1 MKKLFL
7 LDAMALI
14 YRAHFALGKN
24 PRITSKGL
32 NTSAVFGFTNTLLEI
47 ITKEKP
53 THLGVAFDTAAP
65 TFRHSSFE
73 AYKAQRQEQPE
84 DITVAIPLVKRL
96 CLAMGIPVLELDG
109 YEADDIIGTFA
120 KIAARRDFKV
130 YMMTPDKDYGQL
142 VEENI
147 FLYKPAFMGN
157 GVEVLGPKEVC
168 EKWGIKRVGQV
179 VDILGL
185 MGDAVDNI
193 PGIPGIGEKT
203 AAKLIAEFDTIENL
217 LANTD
222 KLKGKQKE
230 NLVQFA
236 EQGRMSKELAKINTE
251 VPLTFDEE
259 RLKLHLTK
267 GEELKQL
274 LDELEF
280 RTIKKRIF
288 GEETAEEKPVAPTA
302 QALAQGALFAQ
313 SSSVTLKKHLPDS
326 EVVTTQEK
334 QTIRTVAVD
343 YHTVDT
349 PALRRQLIRFLS
361 LQKAFCFDTETTSES
376 AYEAEIVGLSFCYR
390 KGEAFYVPLPKEQE
404 VATAVLQEFQPIF
417 SDEKIGKIGQNLKY
431 DIIVLANYG
440 IEVKGELFDTML
452 AHYLIEPEGRHG
464 MDIMAE
470 NYLNY
475 KTISYSELTMPG
487 KKQLSIREVS
497 LADLTEYAAE
507 DADITFQL
515 QEKFAPMLAKDG
527 LEVLFREVEMPLVQV
542 LADMER
548 AGVRIDTEAL
558 AAYSK
563 ELETEIR
570 AAEQKVYADAGE
582 EFNISSPKQ
591 LGQILFEKLK
601 LIEKP
606 KKTATGQYATGEEV
620 LLQLASEHAIAQH
633 ILDFRQLQKLK
644 STYVDA
650 LPQLLSPKDGR
661 IHTTYNQAVA
671 ATGRLSSNNPNL
683 QNIPIRTEKGREI
696 RRAFV
701 PRSPEYVLMSADY
714 SQIELRIMASFSK
727 DESMIEAFRQ
737 KRDIHAATAAK
748 IFKVPIEKV
757 DSEMRRR
764 AKTANFGIIY
774 GISAFGL
781 AQRLNIPRKEATDLI
796 NAYFAEF
803 PAIKRYMDE
812 VVRLAR
818 ERQYVE
824 TILKRRRYLRDIN
837 SRNFTQR
844 GFAERNA
851 INAPVQGSAAD
862 LIKIAMIK
870 IHQWLKNSGLRSKMI
885 LQVHDELVF
894 DVYRPEQEIMRAKV
908 KELMES
914 AYTLEVPLEVEV
926 GIGENWLEAH

>member
-14 YRAHFALGKN
+14 YRAHFALSKN

-32 NTSAVFGFTNTLLEI
+32 NTSAVFGFTNTLLEVI
-47 ITKEKP
+47 QKERP

-65 TFRHSSFE
+65 TFRHEVFQT
-73 AYKAQRQEQPE
+73 YKAQRQEQPE
-84 DITVAIPLVKRL
+84 DITVAIPLVKQL
-96 CLAMGIPVLELDG
+96 CRAMGIPVLELDG

-120 KIAARRDFKV
+120 KKAAQNGFQV

-157 GVEVLGPKEVC
+157 AVEILGPKEVC
-168 EKWGIKRVGQV
+168 EKWGIKRVEQV
-179 VDILGL
+179 TDILGL
-185 MGDAVDNI
+185 MGDSVDNI

-217 LANTD
+217 LANAD
-222 KLKGKQKE
+222 KLKGKQRE
-230 NLVQFA
+230 NILQYA
-236 EQGRMSKELAKINTE
+236 EQGRMSKQLATINTQ
-251 VPLTFDEE
+251 VPLPFSEE
-259 RLKLHLTK
+259 QLQLHIEKSEQLR
-267 GEELKQL
+267 QL

-288 GEETAEEKPVAPTA
+288 GDQAAHENNTHPQIAAATAPISLFEQASSKELTTTLPT
-302 QALAQGALFAQ
+302 
-313 SSSVTLKKHLPDS
+313 S
-326 EVVTTQEK
+326 QEK
-334 QTIRTVAVD
+334 QSIRTTAAD
-343 YHTVDT
+343 YHIVDT
-349 PALRRQLIRFLS
+349 PALRQQLIRFLA
-361 LQKAFCFDTETTSES
+361 LQPMFCFDTETTSEN

-390 KGEAFYVPLPKEQE
+390 KGEAFYVPLPESRE
-404 VATAVLQEFQPIF
+404 VATAILQEFETILA
-417 SDEKIGKIGQNLKY
+417 DEKIGKIGQNLKY

-440 IEVKGELFDTML
+440 IQVKGELFDTML

-475 KTISYSELTMPG
+475 QPISYDELTMRG
-487 KKQLSIREVS
+487 KLTIRQVP
-497 LADLTEYAAE
+497 LADLAEYAAE

-515 QEKFAPMLAKDG
+515 KEKFAPLLKKDN
-527 LEVLFREVEMPLVQV
+527 LEMLFREVEMPLVQV
-542 LADMER
+542 LADMEQ
-548 AGVRIDTEAL
+548 AGVRIDTQAL
-558 AAYSK
+558 AAYSQ
-563 ELETEIR
+563 ELEIDIR
-570 AAEQKVYADAGE
+570 AAEQRVYADAGE
-582 EFNISSPKQ
+582 VFNIGSPKQ

-601 LIEKP
+601 LVEKP
-606 KKTATGQYATGEEV
+606 KKTATGQYATGEEILV
-620 LLQLASEHAIAQH
+620 QLAAEHPIAQH

-650 LPQLLSPKDGR
+650 LPQLLSPRDGL

-781 AQRLNIPRKEATDLI
+781 AQRLNIPRKEATELI
-796 NAYFAEF
+796 NAYFTEF
-803 PAIKRYMDE
+803 PAVKRYME
-812 VVRLAR
+812 HIVQLAHQR
-818 ERQYVE
+818 EYVE
-824 TILKRRRYLRDIN
+824 TVLKRRRYLRDIN

-844 GFAERNA
+844 SFAERNA
-851 INAPVQGSAAD
+851 INAPIQGSAAD
-862 LIKIAMIK
+862 IIKIAMIK
-870 IHQWLKNSGLRSKMI
+870 IHNWMKKSNLRSKMI

-894 DVYRPEQEIMRAKV
+894 DVHYTEVEIMKTHV
-908 KELMES
+908 KQLMES
-914 AYTLEVPLEVEV
+914 AFTLEVPLEVEV
-926 GIGENWLEAH
+926 GIGKNWLEAH